1 MLYNVLGVTSVIIFL
16 AMCGLNIFVYLA
28 KGTEAVSDFVED
40 LLNKITGM
48 FGKETSSFF
57 GIIFKALIVGFD
69 SASMV
74 GGAAEAAA
82 AVTGAGISIADS
94 AAGVPAGYSPPTTS
108 SSYNQKP
115 TPSAATKAPPPPPPS
130 QPKPAA
136 DSVNSMIQTNAAKN
150 KAGWCYI
157 GEDRG
162 YRSCLE
168 VKEDEGCMSAQVFS
182 SQESCLN
189 PELRYD

>member
-1 MLYNVLGVTSVIIFL
+1 MLYNVLGVTSIIIFL

-28 KGTEAVSDFVED
+28 KGTETISDFVED
-40 LLNKITGM
+40 ILAKITGK
-48 FGKETSSFF
+48 FGKDTSGFF
-57 GIIFKALIVGFD
+57 SVIFKALIVGFD

-74 GGAAEAAA
+74 GGAAQTAA
-82 AVTGAGISIADS
+82 AVTGAGIAIADS
-94 AAGVPAGYSPPTTS
+94 TAGVPIPAGYSAPSTS
-108 SSYNQKP
+108 SSYTQK
-115 TPSAATKAPPPPPPS
+115 AAPASPPQPPPPAP
-130 QPKPAA
+130 PKPAA
-136 DSVNSMIQTNAAKN
+136 DSVNSMIQTNVAKN